1 MNAFLWAAVT
11 LGILGIVVPIV
22 VEVVTHPD
30 NWSATIQALIF
41 SGACVAVAIV
51 LAGIG
56 IVAK

>member
-1 MNAFLWAAVT
+1 VT
-11 LGILGIVVPIV
+11 LGILGIVAPIV

-30 NWSATIQALIF
+30 DWSATIQALIF
-41 SGACVAVAIV
+41 SGACVTVAIV